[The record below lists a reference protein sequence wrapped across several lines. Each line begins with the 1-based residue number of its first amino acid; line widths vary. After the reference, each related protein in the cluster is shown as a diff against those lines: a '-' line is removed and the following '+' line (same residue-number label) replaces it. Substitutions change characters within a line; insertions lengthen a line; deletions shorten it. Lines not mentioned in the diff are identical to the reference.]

1 MSGWCDVHGYQIAK
15 IASEIVRLSQEQ
27 VDLLEAVPINQWTET
42 QQDGYRL
49 RRQRITELSAELK
62 DTDLSSAA

>member
-1 MSGWCDVHGYQIAK
+1 VHGYQIAK

-27 VDLLEAVPINQWTET
+27 VDLLEAVPINKWTET

-49 RRQRITELSAELK
+49 RQLRIFELSAELK
-62 DTDLSSAA
+62 NTDLTSAA

>member
-1 MSGWCDVHGYQIAK
+1 MHGYQISK

-27 VDLLEAVPINQWTET
+27 VDLLEAVPIHKWTET

-49 RRQRITELSAELK
+49 RQQRIFELSAELI
-62 DTDLSSAA
+62 DTDVSSAA

>member
-1 MSGWCDVHGYQIAK
+1 MRGSEVVK

-27 VDLLEAVPINQWTET
+27 VDLLEAVPIHRWTET

-49 RRQRITELSAELK
+49 RRERISELSAEISEP
-62 DTDLSSAA
+62 DPNATTPR